1 MNIARQSKA
10 TGLECPPRFFPST
23 QLPPAPKESRPDRPS
38 PPPRNSSSR
47 PESAIEAMIRE
58 REREANL
65 RMNGLNAQN
74 LFDPPPPNSFVSLG
88 RENFS
93 QPSPYDPAADI
104 ADLRRMTTENSEALR
119 EISRQLGAMV
129 ASSSA
134 VAEEINFL
142 KKEVEG
148 LKAGRSD
155 QFHPGLQPSFPSSP
169 MDMMAEELAYKNRK
183 ITELQDRVESLKGD
197 TYKPNADG
205 SREYGAILEEKN
217 RKIDELVTAN
227 QSLKG
232 QRSSSWRGPL
242 IHRDTDT
249 YNQDFYN
256 PEKFRGREPERPSW
270 NENNRF
276 VGNPSELG
284 MAELLATL
292 RSKEDQILQYK
303 TQIDLMDREREIQ
316 LMTLRSMRD
325 RETGSFGNKEN
336 IRSQPTS
343 NYSNTNYLDYRSPS
357 TEYDQYIKPSRSTYA
372 SSSKPNSYNLSTPQT
387 FNPSTQ
393 VHQSPTYQ
401 TFSSSNQVQYA
412 PRSYYN
418 EPSYSSSYNHRPN
431 DLSIYSEI
439 NLDRLNYG
447 RAASLPPIRNRY
459 DYYA

>member
-1 MNIARQSKA
+1 MNIARQSKVP
-10 TGLECPPRFFPST
+10 GLEGPPRYFPST
-23 QLPPAPKESRPDRPS
+23 QLPPAPRESRPDRPS
-38 PPPRNSSSR
+38 PPPRTSSSK

-93 QPSPYDPAADI
+93 QPSPYDPAGDI
-104 ADLRRMTTENSEALR
+104 ADLRRITTENSEALR
-119 EISRQLGAMV
+119 EISRQLGVMV
-129 ASSSA
+129 ANSSA
-134 VAEEINFL
+134 VAEEINSL

-148 LKAGRSD
+148 LKAGRSE
-155 QFHPGLQPSFPSSP
+155 QFYPGLHPSFSPNP
-169 MDMMAEELAYKNRK
+169 MDVMAEELAYKSRK
-183 ITELQDRVESLKGD
+183 ITELQDRVDSLKGD
-197 TYKPNADG
+197 TYKQNGDG
-205 SREYGAILEEKN
+205 FREYGAILEEKN

-227 QSLKG
+227 QSLRG

-242 IHRDTDT
+242 IHRDTEP
-249 YNQDFYN
+249 YNQDYYN
-256 PEKFRGREPERPSW
+256 PERFRGKDPQRPSW

-276 VGNPSELG
+276 AGNPSQMG

-316 LMTLRSMRD
+316 LMTLRSLRD
-325 RETGSFGNKEN
+325 HETGSYTNKEN

-343 NYSNTNYLDYRSPS
+343 NYPNTNYVDYNSPS
-357 TEYDQYIKPSRSTYA
+357 TEYDQYLKPSRSTYA
-372 SSSKPNSYNLSTPQT
+372 SSSKPNSYGFSTSQT
-387 FNPSTQ
+387 LNPPSQ
-393 VHQSPTYQ
+393 IPNSPPYQ
-401 TFSSSNQVQYA
+401 TFSSSNKVQYG

-418 EPSYSSSYNHRPN
+418 EPNYSSSFNYRPN

-447 RAASLPPIRNRY
+447 RVASLPPIRNRY